1 MKHISKFL
9 SLVLRHQPD
18 KINLKLDLNGWAEVD
33 DLLNKMPFEITYN
46 ELKQLVDSNDKQRF
60 TLNNTG
66 CKIRANQGHSIK
78 QIDLNFE
85 PKLPPEILY
94 HGTTH
99 KFVSL
104 IEKEG
109 LKKMKRQHVHLS
121 RTEETAIK
129 VGSRRGVP
137 VVLSIKALEMFK
149 DGISFYKSKNGVWL
163 TDHVPAKYIIFKA

>member
-1 MKHISKFL
+1 
-9 SLVLRHQPD
+9 VLIQ
-18 KINLKLDLNGWAEVD
+18 
-33 DLLNKMPFEITYN
+33 Y
-46 ELKQLVDSNDKQRF
+46 
-60 TLNNTG
+60 
-66 CKIRANQGHSIK
+66 KIRANQGHSIK